1 MNRKVSEALEELTE
15 KSAFYSRLV
24 SDLFKE
30 TVVFKGKRHKIFDL
44 VGDILES
51 RKLFLNM
58 SVDVVAKI

>member
-1 MNRKVSEALEELTE
+1 MNIKVSEALEKLTE

-24 SDLFKE
+24 SDLFQE
-30 TVVFKGKRHKIFDL
+30 TVAYKGKSEKIYDL

-58 SVDVVAKI
+58 SADVVTKI